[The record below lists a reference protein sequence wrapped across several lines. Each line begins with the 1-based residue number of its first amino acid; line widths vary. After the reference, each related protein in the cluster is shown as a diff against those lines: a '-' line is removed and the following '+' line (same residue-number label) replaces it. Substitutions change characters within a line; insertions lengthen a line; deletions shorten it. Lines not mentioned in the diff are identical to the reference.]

1 MEHWSGSIVLS
12 VYGTVPVPLWSFFS
26 TAAVFCGL
34 LSCQSVWFWCGALPH
49 SLLRCGEGGAS
60 SSHPRVCPMCYNVRT
75 RNITRHCDLV

>member
-1 MEHWSGSIVLS
+1 MERWSGSIVLS

-34 LSCQSVWFWCGALPH
+34 LSCQSVWFGVGPCPTLCCGAVRVVRVLANP
-49 SLLRCGEGGAS
+49 E
-60 SSHPRVCPMCYNVRT
+60 VCPMCYSVRM